1 MAAIHIIIEMVE
13 QLLFSTQGKVNFI
26 ENFRKSEMPVSL

>member
-13 QLLFSTQGKVNFI
+13 QELFFPV
-26 ENFRKSEMPVSL
+26 EEMEVQSVGANI